1 MGGLGLGM
9 TLGSA
14 VVVID
19 NVWWRFTV
27 RRWRYRSD
35 LLIDVARS
43 LSKFGKNRQVE
54 CDAEAG
60 TGRLM

>member
-14 VVVID
+14 VVVIN

-27 RRWRYRSD
+27 RRWRYGSD
-35 LLIDVARS
+35 LLINVARS
-43 LSKFGKNRQVE
+43 LSKFEKNRQVE
-54 CDAEAG
+54 RDAEAG